1 MDEEKLREWWHSEV
15 PVHEIARR
23 FGVSRKT
30 LHEFRERC
38 GIENR
43 LNKYRPRDVDPT
55 PGEIAER
62 AAAIKAANI
71 ERLRASQWHPG

>member
-1 MDEEKLREWWHSEV
+1 LDAEKLREWWNSEV

-23 FGVSRKT
+23 FGVNRKT

-38 GIENR
+38 GIEDR
-43 LNKYRPRDVDPT
+43 CDKYTRRFVDPT
-55 PGEIAER
+55 PDEIAER
-62 AAAIKAANI
+62 AAAIKAKNI

>member
-1 MDEEKLREWWHSEV
+1 MDEEKLREWWHSGV
-15 PVHEIARR
+15 TVHEIARR

-62 AAAIKAANI
+62 AAAIKAKNI